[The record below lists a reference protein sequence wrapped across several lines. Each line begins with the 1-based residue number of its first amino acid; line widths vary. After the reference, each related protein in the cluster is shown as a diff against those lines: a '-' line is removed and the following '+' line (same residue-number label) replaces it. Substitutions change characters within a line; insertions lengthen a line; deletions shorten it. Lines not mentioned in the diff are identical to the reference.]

1 VASSQQVRFGYLSG
15 PDSDDLG
22 VTNLEVVAADDWL
35 SPESLYAERGRI
47 VAPAHLLLRRA
58 EAADVGTVLRLP

>member
-1 VASSQQVRFGYLSG
+1 M
-15 PDSDDLG
+15 
-22 VTNLEVVAADDWL
+22 TNLEVVAADDWL